1 MKPLASMRKALKDP
15 NLLGN
20 TLNGDSWHAWR
31 VLLIAMVGEKLT
43 DAERTTFK
51 TLTQREREPL
61 QRVEEFV
68 AVAGRRGGK
77 SRAMSVLAAYVAGLC
92 DHRLVLAPG
101 ETGVVLLVAPSQR
114 QAKIVLNYVEAVF
127 QGTPILR
134 QLIVHRTQDTLEL
147 NNHITIEVRPASYR
161 SLRGPTYL
169 AAILDESA
177 FFYTDVYS
185 VNADVEIMNA
195 VRPAL
200 ATTRGPL
207 IIASSPYAKRGV
219 LWNAFKRDFGP
230 DGDPLVLVAKG
241 GTREFNTTVTQRYI
255 DRQLAKDR
263 AFATG
268 EYMAEFRDDI
278 AQFVPFEVVQG
289 CVGDHRELAP
299 VRHCGYSAFVDPSGG
314 GPDSFTLAISHRDG
328 DVVVIDAVREV
339 RPPSSGTF
347 SPEAVAA
354 EFAVL
359 CNDYRITNVTGDQ
372 YAGVFPRELF
382 LKHGVSYELAEKT
395 KSDLYRDLLPLLNS
409 GRVVLPNSERLVN
422 QLCGLERRV
431 SRAGK
436 DSIDHGPGGH
446 DDLANAC
453 AGAADLA
460 LKPGYDHT
468 GFWIDGVGIDGK
480 TKTDRDAEY
489 ARTHT
494 TRVNIGIPMVN
505 T

>member
-31 VLLIAMVGEKLT
+31 VLLIAMTGEKLT
-43 DAERTTFK
+43 DAERATFK
-51 TLTQREREPL
+51 ILTQRERELL
-61 QRVEEFV
+61 QLVEEFI
-68 AVAGRRGGK
+68 AVVGRRGGK
-77 SRAMSVLAAYVAGLC
+77 SLAMSILAAYIAGLC
-92 DHRLVLAPG
+92 DHRDVLVPG

-114 QAKIVLNYVEAVF
+114 QAKIVLNYVEAAF
-127 QGTPILR
+127 EQSPIMR
-134 QLIVHRTQDTLEL
+134 QLIANRTQDTLEL
-147 NNHITIEVRPASYR
+147 TNHVTIEVRPASFR
-161 SLRGPTYL
+161 ALRGPTYL
-169 AAILDESA
+169 CAILDESA
-177 FFYTDVYS
+177 FFYTDEHS
-185 VNADVEIMNA
+185 VNADTEIMNA

-200 ATTRGPL
+200 ATTHGPL

-219 LWNAFKRDFGP
+219 LWQAFKHNYGP
-230 DGDPLVLVAKG
+230 DGDPAILVAKG
-241 GTREFNTTVTQRYI
+241 TTREFNPTVTQKFI
-255 DRQLAKDR
+255 DRQLEKDR
-263 AFATG
+263 QHATG
-268 EYMAEFRDDI
+268 EYLAEFRDDI
-278 AQFVPFEVVQG
+278 AQFVPYEVVQS
-289 CVGDHRELAP
+289 CLGDYREMAP
-299 VRHCGYSAFVDPSGG
+299 ARGDRYSAFVDPSGG
-314 GPDSFTLAISHRDG
+314 GPDSFTLAISHKDG

-359 CNDYRITNVTGDQ
+359 CKDYRITNVTGDQ

-382 LKHGVSYELAEKT
+382 LKHGVSYELAEKA

-460 LKPGYDHT
+460 SKPGYDHT

-494 TRVNIGIPMVN
+494 TRVNLGIPMVN